1 MQRSNLT
8 TKNEDSVEVQELL
21 SLLSDE
27 YALEILG
34 AISER
39 SLAAAEIA
47 DQLDISRATVYRRL
61 DRLANVGVVE
71 TSLERES
78 GGIHRQQY
86 RASLD
91 KVVLSVG
98 NDTVAIDEV
107 Q

>member
-1 MQRSNLT
+1 MQRPNLT
-8 TKNEDSVEVQELL
+8 TQDESNVEVQELL

-39 SLAAAEIA
+39 SMAAAEIA
-47 DQLDISRATVYRRL
+47 EQLDMSRATVYRRL
-61 DRLANVGVVE
+61 DRLASAGVVD

-86 RASLD
+86 KASLNR
-91 KVVLSVG
+91 VVISVG
-98 NDTVAIDEV
+98 NNTVAIDEV